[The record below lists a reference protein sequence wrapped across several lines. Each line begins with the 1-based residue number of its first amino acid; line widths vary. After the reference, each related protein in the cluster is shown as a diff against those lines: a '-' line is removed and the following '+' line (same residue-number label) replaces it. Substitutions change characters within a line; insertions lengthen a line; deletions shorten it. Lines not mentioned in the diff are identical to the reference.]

1 MSSLKNSF
9 ERIGIAEFENQIHG
23 LNVDGTSVDTGVHNG
38 LGTKIVEEYAPWLTV
53 IHCFNL
59 RLELD
64 VKDALKDTFFDEID
78 TMLLK
83 LHYLHKK
90 SPKRLYELKMFGE
103 IYEVVPKPAK
113 ASGTQWIVHK
123 VNTMKIVLSSFGAFM
138 VHLESLVQADLQAL
152 KHI

>member
-1 MSSLKNSF
+1 MKDSF
-9 ERIGIAEFENQIHG
+9 ERIGIAEFENRIHG
-23 LNVDGTSVDTGVHNG
+23 LNVNGTSVDTGVHNG
-38 LGTKIVEEYAPWLTV
+38 LGTKIGEEYAPWLTV

-90 SPKRLYELKMFGE
+90 SPKRLHELKMFGE
-103 IYEVVPKPAK
+103 IYEKVVPKPAK
-113 ASGTQWIVHK
+113 ASGTQCIVHK
-123 VNTMKIVLSSFGAFM
+123 VNTRKIVLSSFGALM
-138 VHLESLVQADLQAL
+138 VHLESLVQTDLQAF